1 MAVKHRKLKLTGQR
15 TKWVQGRDVNLRG
28 TPTRINPQNVNAM
41 AAPVTEMFDKMHKDV
56 YSQITR
62 LFETSTAKNSI
73 QKTEQVKSLED
84 AGMVTGTAISS
95 VAMDAS
101 ISEQAIK
108 LTNKLVDKW
117 TKRFESF
124 GTSWADNMMKKVEKQ
139 SAKDLHKSMEKISGG
154 LDIDTSQISDKTRD
168 KILASTDQATSYI
181 KSIGPE
187 YTTQIKEAVSRSI
200 VDSSSS
206 FEELQKSIHGAL
218 TDKYKNHKNKAFNVA
233 KDQIKKSYT
242 GLTASRMQD
251 IGVDSYVWRHSGG
264 SVHPRDL
271 HRDVL
276 NGQTFSL
283 SKPPIIDEKT
293 GVRGKPG
300 DLPFCNCYME
310 PVISFDNKK

>member
-1 MAVKHRKLKLTGQR
+1 MAIKHRKLKLTGQR

-28 TPTRINPQNVNAM
+28 TPTRINPQNVNTM
-41 AAPVTEMFDKMHKDV
+41 AAPVVEMFEKMHKDI
-56 YSQITR
+56 YSQITK
-62 LFETSTAKNSI
+62 LFKTPTAKNSI

-84 AGMVTGTAISS
+84 AGMVTGK
-95 VAMDAS
+95 AMDSS
-101 ISEQAIK
+101 ISEQAIL
-108 LTNKLVDKW
+108 LTNKLVTKWTDRFNSFGDKW
-117 TKRFESF
+117 TNS
-124 GTSWADNMMKKVEKQ
+124 TMKQIEKQ
-139 SAKDLHKSMEKISGG
+139 SAKDLGRSMEKISGG
-154 LDIDTSQISDKTRD
+154 LDIDTSQISGKTKD

-181 KSIGPE
+181 KSIGPN
-187 YTTQIKEAVSRSI
+187 YVTQIKEAVSRSI

-206 FEELQKSIHGAL
+206 FEELQGAIHNAL

-251 IGVDSYVWRHSGG
+251 VGVDTYIWRHSGG
-264 SVHPRDL
+264 SVKPRCF

-283 SKPPIIDEKT
+283 SDPPVIDEKT
-293 GVRGKPG
+293 GVKGKPG